1 MNDNQ
6 FITLDDKQFILD
18 FCDNIYGELHRVD
31 CSQLSTDDCKM
42 LRLYIAE
49 NPESSMFG
57 QMYGIFE
64 YQNEIYEFQWHIH
77 EPNQKVAFLS
87 NRMTN
92 FDKMLVTYDKK
103 HNFRYVVNHPSE
115 TGHRAFWMNTPD
127 DTLDGFDLHLRKLM
141 HSIKAYA
148 VSEQLCK
155 RIRKYDRK
163 HLKWLKE
170 ISKIHKTR

>member
-18 FCDNIYGELHRVD
+18 FCDNIYGDLHRVD
-31 CSQLSTDDCKM
+31 CSQLSTDDCEM

-49 NPESSMFG
+49 NPESYMFG
-57 QMYGIFE
+57 QMYGVFK
-64 YQNEIYEFQWHIH
+64 YQNEIYKFEWHIH

-92 FDKMLVTYDKK
+92 FDKMLVKYDKQ
-103 HNFRYVVNHPSE
+103 HNFRYVVHHPSE
-115 TGHRAFWMNTPD
+115 TGHRAFWINTPD
-127 DTLDGFDLHLRKLM
+127 DTLDGFDLHLRQLM

-155 RIRKYDRK
+155 HIRKYDRK
-163 HLKWLKE
+163 HLKWCKE
-170 ISKIHKTR
+170 TSKMNKTR

>member
-6 FITLDDKQFILD
+6 FITLDDEQFILD
-18 FCDNIYGELHRVD
+18 FCDNIYGDLHRVD
-31 CSQLSTDDCKM
+31 CSQLSTDDCEM

-49 NPESSMFG
+49 NPESYMFG
-57 QMYGIFE
+57 QMYGVFK

-92 FDKMLVTYDKK
+92 FEKMLVTYDKK
-103 HNFRYVVNHPSE
+103 HNFRYVVNHPPE
-115 TGHRAFWMNTPD
+115 TGQRAFWINTPD

-163 HLKWLKE
+163 HLKWRKE
-170 ISKIHKTR
+170 ISKMHKTR